1 MKHPILILLTIVG
14 IGYGCQPKSSPTR
27 PIRRATEYK
36 LGYEKCYGQF
46 YDSVA
51 ANVFCLDLYSEG
63 LKLNMKGKIEGTG
76 WNLCLSDVFSADSL
90 LSAGTYATDTTATPY
105 TFLPGQDYEG
115 MPNGA
120 YLLYIE
126 DAHVQQI
133 TVLPEGGFTMTE
145 QGDTTDIRLWFTRTL
160 SPTRVDT
167 LYKAHYRGK
176 LRIQKR

>member
-1 MKHPILILLTIVG
+1 MRYKILIFTILAG
-14 IGYGCQPKSSPTR
+14 MICACRPKNNPVR
-27 PIRRATEYK
+27 PVRRATEYT

-63 LKLNMKGKIEGTG
+63 LKLNIKGKIEGTG

-90 LSAGTYATDTTATPY
+90 LEVGDYVSETTAAPY

-126 DAHVQQI
+126 ESRVQQI

-145 QGDTTDIRLWFTRTL
+145 QGDTTDIRLWFTRTV

-176 LRIQKR
+176 LRIQK